1 MCIIAAK
8 PANVEMPNRETIE
21 NMWYRNSNGAGLMY
35 VKNGSVVIEK
45 GFMKLKDFENRLN
58 SLESEIDLKE
68 TPVVLHFRITTH
80 GGTKPENC
88 HPFPVS
94 DSVGILSKLRITTK
108 LGVAHNGIIDITPRK
123 GISDTMEYIISQL
136 HPLWKAMPKFYTNKW
151 AMKMVAN
158 AIDSKMAFLTKDGE
172 IYTIGEFN
180 EKDGILYSNKSY
192 EGFKHYND
200 YIYGYYGTNKVY
212 GWSRELDD
220 EYNMKDASYDCC
232 GYEQIKEVMILDE
245 MEDYH
250 IEIEGDKIFGD
261 YCIDSQGNVY
271 EWENAWECW
280 IHVEG
285 AVAKDR
291 NDREV
296 KFDEDSEWISKEFIL
311 R

>member
-8 PANVEMPNRETIE
+8 PKNTEMPSRELIE

-45 GFMKLKDFENRLN
+45 GYMKLNELERRLDA
-58 SLESEIDLKE
+58 LEMEIDTKA

-94 DSVGILSKLRITTK
+94 DSVGMLSKLKVTTK
-108 LGVAHNGIIDITPRK
+108 LGIAHNGIIDITPRK

-158 AIDSKMAFLTKDGE
+158 AIDSKMAFLTKDSE

-200 YIYGYYGTNKVY
+200 YMYGCYGNSKVY
-212 GWSRELDD
+212 GWSRDLDD
-220 EYNMKDASYDCC
+220 EYNLKDNSYYGY
-232 GYEQIKEVMILDE
+232 GYEAIKEVMVLDE
-245 MEDYH
+245 MEGYYISLD
-250 IEIEGDKIFGD
+250 GDSIIGD
-261 YCIDSQGNVY
+261 YCIDRQGNVY

-280 IHVEG
+280 VHVEG
-285 AVAKDR
+285 AVAKKG
-291 NDREV
+291 NGSPA
-296 KFDEDSEWISKEFIL
+296 KFDEESEWISKEFVMI
-311 R
+311 